1 MKHKERSAF
10 LLHHTDM
17 QVACRCLDD
26 TQLGLLLRMLYHH
39 SIGEQVEEDALPIQV
54 LPLYM
59 LFSDKITRDAIHYE
73 ETCARQRRNV
83 EKRWQKQQE
92 EENNDTTVYHGIPNI
107 PNTNTKAEAVTNT
120 KGKSKADADAHTNA
134 SASAKTQTNEQTPQ
148 SYEIPF
154 HTGEDF
160 QDWRERQIEAITE
173 FNRNLRE
180 AAKAK
185 KQNAC

>member
-1 MKHKERSAF
+1 
-10 LLHHTDM
+10 
-17 QVACRCLDD
+17 LDYAE
-26 TQLGLLLRMLYHH
+26 LG
-39 SIGEQVEEDALPIQV
+39 V
-54 LPLYM
+54 LPVFEDPVLSISWGY
-59 LFSDKITRDAIHYE
+59 LQHAADVDLERYE
-73 ETCARQRRNV
+73 ARRRNAKAAI
-83 EKRWQKQQE
+83 EKRWQGKG
-92 EENNDTTVYHGIPNI
+92 DTVEYDGIPNI
-107 PNTNTKAEAVTNT
+107 PNTNTKAAADTNT